1 MMKRSGFLR
10 TILIASAA
18 CLLYGVS
25 SGIRS
30 NYGIMLGAITASSG
44 VDYASVSFV
53 LAVAQ
58 HVVGLVQP
66 LAGILA
72 LKKSNAFVL
81 CAGAVLITAGLAG
94 IPFCHSL
101 PALLLFLGIFLAGGT
116 GAIAFGIIMGAITP
130 VLGERT
136 AAMIS
141 GFVSASC
148 GLGGTVLAPLM
159 QVLMNAF
166 GFRTMML
173 ALCVPAVLLI
183 PISLWLSRAG
193 TAASKATKE
202 LSLSAMLK
210 SAVIDRNFL
219 RIALA
224 FFTCGFYMAIIE
236 THLFS
241 QYTSYG
247 FSKTLVAFA
256 FSVYGAGAMLGCVLT
271 GFLDTV
277 LDPKWVLGCTYG
289 LRVPIILALLLLPK
303 SPAFV
308 YGTALLFG
316 LSGNA
321 TVPPTSGL
329 LTKLFG
335 AKKLAA
341 LFGIAFLAHQ
351 VGSFFSSWLGG
362 VCAAAT
368 GSYAAVW
375 YVSMAFSAAAAILC
389 FGVRASGHQGE
400 EAEKIY

>member
-1 MMKRSGFLR
+1 
-10 TILIASAA
+10 
-18 CLLYGVS
+18 
-25 SGIRS
+25 
-30 NYGIMLGAITASSG
+30 
-44 VDYASVSFV
+44 
-53 LAVAQ
+53 
-58 HVVGLVQP
+58 
-66 LAGILA
+66 
-72 LKKSNAFVL
+72 
-81 CAGAVLITAGLAG
+81 
-94 IPFCHSL
+94 
-101 PALLLFLGIFLAGGT
+101 
-116 GAIAFGIIMGAITP
+116 
-130 VLGERT
+130 
-136 AAMIS
+136 
-141 GFVSASC
+141 
-148 GLGGTVLAPLM
+148 
-159 QVLMNAF
+159 
-166 GFRTMML
+166 
-173 ALCVPAVLLI
+173 
-183 PISLWLSRAG
+183 
-193 TAASKATKE
+193 
-202 LSLSAMLK
+202 MLK
-210 SAVIDRNFL
+210 RAVIDRNFL

-308 YGTALLFG
+308 YGTALFFG

-321 TVPPTSGL
+321 AVPPTSGL

-341 LFGIAFLAHQ
+341 SSGIAFLAHQ

-362 VCAAAT
+362 VCAAAAD
-368 GSYAAVW
+368 SYAAVR

-389 FGVRASGHQGE
+389 FGVRASEHQGE
-400 EAEKIY
+400 EREKIY

>member
-1 MMKRSGFLR
+1 MKSGGVLK
-10 TILIASAA
+10 TLLIALAA

-30 NYGIMLGAITASSG
+30 NYGIMLDAIVASSG
-44 VDYASVSFV
+44 VAYESVSFV

-58 HVVGLVQP
+58 LVVGLVQP
-66 LAGILA
+66 LAGIVA

-81 CAGAVLITAGLAG
+81 CAGAALMAAGLAG
-94 IPFCHSL
+94 IPFCHSF
-101 PALLLFLGIFLAGGT
+101 PALLLFLGLFLASGT
-116 GAIAFGIIMGAITP
+116 GAIAFGIIMGAVTP
-130 VLGERT
+130 VLGERR
-136 AAMIS
+136 AAVVS

-159 QVLMNAF
+159 QLLMDTF
-166 GFRTMML
+166 GFRAMML
-173 ALCVPAVLLI
+173 SLCVPAALLI
-183 PISLWLSRAG
+183 PVSLWLSRTSAG
-193 TAASKATKE
+193 EKTSPEETPAAMA
-202 LSLSAMLK
+202 LK
-210 SAVIDRNFL
+210 GAVTDRNFM

-271 GFLDTV
+271 GFLDTL

-308 YGTALLFG
+308 YGTAFLFG

-329 LTKLFG
+329 LTRLFG
-335 AKKLAA
+335 AKRLAA

-351 VGSFFSSWLGG
+351 VGSFLSSWLGG

-368 GSYAAVW
+368 GGYAAVW
-375 YVSMAFSAAAAILC
+375 YVSMAFSAVAAILC
-389 FGVRASGHQGE
+389 FDVRTSEYQGE
-400 EAEKIY
+400 ETEKIY